1 MKTLFTLL
9 CVLISFVCHSQHLTK
24 GIIIPKNGSK
34 FSACCIYIPK
44 SGLDIYDN
52 PKGTQTG
59 KIVPDNIESSSL
71 HQMTSEMSA
80 LIYVEQ
86 VDNFVKIKANCWL
99 SITEL
104 SKHGLTPV
112 NWMRYLIDNSPNV
125 LGYYANNPGLNLRKS
140 PSIQSEVIL
149 TLKGDLLEI
158 KLTKEI
164 KGLWCKV
171 DVTAYTEH
179 PCASKG
185 NFTDIKQKSMTG
197 WIKLLSDDL
206 TPNVSYYPKGC

>member
-1 MKTLFTLL
+1 MRIQF
-9 CVLISFVCHSQHLTK
+9 LILGLVMSFACHSQSLTK
-24 GIIIPKNGSK
+24 GIIIAKKGSM
-34 FSACCIYIPK
+34 FNTCCVYVPK
-44 SGLDIYDN
+44 SGLTLYNQPNGNKIGTILSDKIEPIY
-52 PKGTQTG
+52 
-59 KIVPDNIESSSL
+59 L
-71 HQMTSEMSA
+71 HEMTREMSA
-80 LIYVEQ
+80 LIYVVQ
-86 VDNFVKIKANCWL
+86 KDGFVKIKDNGWL

-104 SKHGLTPV
+104 NKQGLAPV
-112 NWMRYLIDNSPNV
+112 NWMQYLIDNSSNV

-140 PSIQSEVIL
+140 PSKQSKVIL

-158 KLTKEI
+158 KLTHET

-171 DVTAYTEH
+171 KVTAYSEH

-185 NFTDIKQKSMTG
+185 NFADIKQKTMTG

>member
-1 MKTLFTLL
+1 M
-9 CVLISFVCHSQHLTK
+9 SFASNSQSLSK
-24 GIIIPKNGSK
+24 GIIIPKKGSTYN
-34 FSACCIYIPK
+34 ACCIYVPK
-44 SGLDIYDN
+44 SGLTLYN
-52 PKGTQTG
+52 KPKGD
-59 KIVPDNIESSSL
+59 KIGAILSDNIEPTYL
-71 HQMTSEMSA
+71 HEMTREMSA
-80 LIYVEQ
+80 LIYKEQ
-86 VDNFVKIKANCWL
+86 KGEFVKIKDNGWL
-99 SITEL
+99 SIAEL
-104 SKHGLTPV
+104 NKHGLVPV
-112 NWMRYLIDNSPNV
+112 NWMQYLIDNSSNV

-158 KLTKEI
+158 KLMGET

-171 DVTAYTEH
+171 NVTAYSEH

-185 NFTDIKQKSMTG
+185 NFADIKQKTMTG

>member
-1 MKTLFTLL
+1 M
-9 CVLISFVCHSQHLTK
+9 SFACQSQSLTK
-24 GIIIPKNGSK
+24 GIIIPKKGSTFNG
-34 FSACCIYIPK
+34 CCIYVPK
-44 SGLDIYDN
+44 SGLTLYDKPN
-52 PKGTQTG
+52 GIKTGT
-59 KIVPDNIESSSL
+59 IIPDNIKPSFL
-71 HQMTSEMSA
+71 HEMTSETSA

-86 VDNFVKIKANCWL
+86 KEGFVKINNNSWL

-104 SKHGLTPV
+104 NKHGLAPV
-112 NWMRYLIDNSPNV
+112 NWMQYLIDNSPNV

-140 PSIQSEVIL
+140 PSIQSEVIV

-158 KLTKEI
+158 KLTQEV

-171 DVTAYTEH
+171 KVTAYSEH

-185 NFTDIKQKSMTG
+185 NFADIKQRTMTG